1 METVAASLDALA
13 LADEPVGFCSLPD
26 EVVVMIFA
34 RLPLDAR
41 LRAREVS
48 PAWRALLEDV
58 SLWQRVIFSEAV
70 AKRLAD
76 ALTLGLARAAI
87 ARAKGTLHTLNLF
100 LVLDI
105 PLAAL
110 IELVTENGESLRS
123 LRTPK
128 TLYLNAADVAHLRQ
142 AAPLCKL
149 HCAVLCTGA
158 EAVALLR
165 CELVCPSLLQVYNL
179 NTQQQRTDL
188 AAALATRTGIVAIAL
203 TGVNLAGGAAL
214 EELARAMIA
223 AGVVLPTFVQCGLT
237 PLALPALT
245 LLLRSNVSLGFI
257 IDNHGEGEGEGE
269 GEGVPLFTG
278 PDLPAFCDALR
289 SNTKLNQIMLDNCYL
304 WADPAAAGMVLAAL
318 AARST
323 LFTLTLHHDRVGETQ
338 AQQFTAGTQLT
349 QLITVGWLNDLLLKQ
364 CSLGEVGLAPIF
376 AALSVATRLERLDLT
391 GEEMSSAFAR
401 DAVLP
406 AVRANT
412 SLRYLAFSNVDGDEL
427 LPELLEAQNI
437 VAARPA

>member
-1 METVAASLDALA
+1 MPPRRSARLVELANPHFQLPFPPNVVALLFSL
-13 LADEPVGFCSLPD
+13 
-26 EVVVMIFA
+26 
-34 RLPLDAR
+34 LPLDAR
-41 LRAREVS
+41 LRAREVCRG
-48 PAWRALLEDV
+48 WRFFLEDV
-58 SLWQRVIFSEAV
+58 SLWQYPDFSEAAAESPTV
-70 AKRLAD
+70 V
-76 ALTLGLARAAI
+76 LTWGLARAAC
-87 ARAKGTLHTLNLF
+87 ARAKGTLHTLNLRGM
-100 LVLDI
+100 LADS
-105 PLAAL
+105 LAAL
-110 IELVTENGESLRS
+110 VELVAENGESLRS
-123 LRTPK
+123 LLTPYS
-128 TLYLNAADVAHLRQ
+128 LVLGAENVERLRQ
-142 AAPLCKL
+142 AAPLC
-149 HCAVLCTGA
+149 VLNCPVKCSGA
-158 EAVALLR
+158 EVAALLR
-165 CELVCPSLLQVYNL
+165 CELVCPYYLWVDDLD
-179 NTQQQRTDL
+179 TQQQQTDFV
-188 AAALATRTGIVAIAL
+188 AALAKRTGIEVIAL
-203 TGVNLAGGAAL
+203 MGGNLAGGAML
-214 EELARAMIA
+214 EDLARAIVFTGAKTTIA
-223 AGVVLPTFVQCGLT
+223 FGQCGLT
-237 PLALPALT
+237 PLARPART

-412 SLRYLAFSNVDGDEL
+412 SLRKLAFSNVDGDEL
-427 LPELLEAQNI
+427 LPELIEAQNI
-437 VAARPA
+437 VAARAA